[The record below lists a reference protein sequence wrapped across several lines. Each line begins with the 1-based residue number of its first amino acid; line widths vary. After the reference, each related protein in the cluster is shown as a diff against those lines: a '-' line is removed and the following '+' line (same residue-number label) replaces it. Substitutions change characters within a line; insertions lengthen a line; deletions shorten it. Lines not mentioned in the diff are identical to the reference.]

1 MSLKNFKMGKSK
13 MLRKLL
19 SIYENSILFPDQ
31 PITHSEQLYVFFSE
45 MEKEWIG
52 IPKSEVTEKELTLL
66 QTIYQL
72 VENPSSVQSS
82 DTQGWDAYLL
92 EDGPPPSYHA
102 ETNLRF
108 IQFQINGDDTNQLE
122 IESALKGFFTEG
134 VIIIWENKRRG
145 IIIEEATIVSLTE
158 EELISMSETLESDF
172 YVKIAFF
179 VGKFN
184 SFHDQLRSKFLLEKE
199 FFSFGLINLVS
210 LMNIFTYERVLPAY
224 VAYHLPMDLK
234 PKIHQGIFEVFND
247 EPEMYSTIK
256 VFLENNLN
264 ASLTAKKLY
273 IHRNTLQYRIDKFI
287 DKSGIQLK
295 DFYGAFTVFLACLLF
310 EQSQKR

>member
-1 MSLKNFKMGKSK
+1 

>member
-1 MSLKNFKMGKSK
+1 MGKSK

-31 PITHSEQLYVFFSE
+31 PITHSEQYYVFFSE

-66 QTIYQL
+66 QVIYQL
-72 VENPSSVQSS
+72 VENPSIVQNSV
-82 DTQGWDAYLL
+82 TKGWDAYLL
-92 EDGPPPSYHA
+92 EDGPPPSYNA

-145 IIIEEATIVSLTE
+145 IIIEEDTIVLLTE

-179 VGKFN
+179 IGKFN
-184 SFHDQLRSKFLLEKE
+184 SFNDQLRSKFLLEKE
-199 FFSFGLINLVS
+199 YFSFGLTNLVS
-210 LMNIFTYERVLPAY
+210 LMNIFTFERVLPAY

-234 PKIHQGIFEVFND
+234 PKIHQGIFEIFND
-247 EPEMYSTIK
+247 DPEMYSTIK

-287 DKSGIQLK
+287 DRSGIQLK

-310 EQSQKR
+310 EQNQKR

>member
-1 MSLKNFKMGKSK
+1 MGKSK

-82 DTQGWDAYLL
+82 VTQGWDAYLL

-108 IQFQINGDDTNQLE
+108 IQFQINGDDTNQFE

>member
-1 MSLKNFKMGKSK
+1 MGKSK

-82 DTQGWDAYLL
+82 VTQGWDTYLL

-108 IQFQINGDDTNQLE
+108 IQFQINGDDTNQFE

>member
-1 MSLKNFKMGKSK
+1 

-82 DTQGWDAYLL
+82 VTQGWDAYLL

-108 IQFQINGDDTNQLE
+108 IQFQINGDDTNQFE